1 MKKKIDYFQ
10 CKSSHSN
17 FPTLWDVDFKYL
29 NFSYEELKWHEVVA
43 VTKPF
48 SMLSNSQKNILWL
61 GQKHKLSET

>member
-1 MKKKIDYFQ
+1 MKKIDYFQ

-29 NFSYEELKWHEVVA
+29 NNFSYEELKWHEVVA

-48 SMLSNSQKNILWL
+48 SMLSNSQTNILWL